1 MLLFRGM
8 NTLRPILLALTA
20 IAALSVACPAKANL
34 ITNPGFE
41 TGDFTGWTHAASASV
56 EAGSA
61 HSGNF
66 GVEMASSVGSFISQS
81 VATTPS
87 ATYTV
92 SFFAGSIVPLQPVN
106 LAVTFGGTVFNH
118 LFPLGQTGYN
128 EFTFNATASGANT
141 NLSLTVQGLVPSTFF
156 LDDISVEPAG
166 VAFPIAAQQFL
177 CSVALYSAWLA
188 CAANWVAKACFGRPA
203 IRRAVILKSRRRHRI
218 CEALQPHA

>member
-34 ITNPGFE
+34 IPGFE
-41 TGDFTGWTHAASASV
+41 TGDFTGWTHAASASI

-92 SFFAGSIVPLQPVN
+92 SFFAGSIVPSNRLISPSLSTGPFSTIFFPSGR
-106 LAVTFGGTVFNH
+106 LATTSSR
-118 LFPLGQTGYN
+118 LTRLPRAQT
-128 EFTFNATASGANT
+128 
-141 NLSLTVQGLVPSTFF
+141 
-156 LDDISVEPAG
+156 
-166 VAFPIAAQQFL
+166 
-177 CSVALYSAWLA
+177 
-188 CAANWVAKACFGRPA
+188 
-203 IRRAVILKSRRRHRI
+203 RI
-218 CEALQPHA
+218 CH